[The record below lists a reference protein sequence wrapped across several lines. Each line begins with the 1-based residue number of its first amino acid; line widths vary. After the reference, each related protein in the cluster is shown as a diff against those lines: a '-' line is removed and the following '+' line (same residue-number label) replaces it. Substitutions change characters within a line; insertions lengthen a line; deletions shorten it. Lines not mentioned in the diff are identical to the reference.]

1 MFTSNKTILFILAIT
16 AIACSRTTL
25 FFFDDPE
32 GPNLL
37 VVLGM
42 ATIVYL
48 LSLAV
53 YAFKPLRFSFIGP
66 KKLVIVFCIQVL
78 IVVGLYFC
86 LR

>member
-1 MFTSNKTILFILAIT
+1 MLVVSKKISLLLLGIT
-16 AIACSRTTL
+16 AITCSRIL
-25 FFFDDPE
+25 FLCINDPE

-42 ATIVYL
+42 AAILYF

-53 YAFKPLRFSFIGP
+53 YVFLPATVSL
-66 KKLVIVFCIQVL
+66 KKLPLAILTQLL
-78 IVVGLYFC
+78 IAAGLYFC